1 MLRSEGDQSTA
12 ALQLQTDVHKD
23 LQWQP
28 LKPTIYSFS
37 LTIAECV
44 FRWVTFST

>member
-12 ALQLQTDVHKD
+12 ALQLQTDVHKH
-23 LQWQP
+23 LQWQS

-44 FRWVTFST
+44 F